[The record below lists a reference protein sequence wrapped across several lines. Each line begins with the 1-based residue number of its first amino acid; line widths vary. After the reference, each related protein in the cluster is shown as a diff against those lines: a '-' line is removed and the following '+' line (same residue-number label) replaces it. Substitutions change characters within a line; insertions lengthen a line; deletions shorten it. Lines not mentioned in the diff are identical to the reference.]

1 MKVGNG
7 RGYCVGVP
15 GNPYTSDVSQSTSG
29 LVPFFLISYDALFI
43 LFQSGGKPNKQ
54 ICRKTCAA
62 FGGPGFR
69 GYTFFDNN
77 SDQLP
82 DCACQYDDGHA
93 PDCPSA
99 DDLIGFPVKR
109 DFDCAKSEAGTA
121 SGPIEGVVDPDTDSV
136 VALFGPD
143 GLECFKAVDSY
154 GDKSGKAKGE
164 YYPSSRSGL
173 DV

>member
-29 LVPFFLISYDALFI
+29 LVDFFLESYDALFI
-43 LFQSGGKPNKQ
+43 IFQGGGEPNKQ
-54 ICRKTCAA
+54 ICRKTCAG

-69 GYTFFDNN
+69 GYTFFDNSN
-77 SDQLP
+77 DQLA
-82 DCACQYDDGHA
+82 DCACHYDDGHA

-121 SGPIEGVVDPDTDSV
+121 SGPIEGKVNPVTESV
-136 VALFGPD
+136 VKNFGPAQ
-143 GLECFKAVDSY
+143 CFKAVDSY
-154 GDKSGKAKGE
+154 GGKSGKAKGE
-164 YYPSSRSGL
+164 YYPSSRNGL